1 MRIHAFHDLYKH
13 RLSLS
18 TKPFKARGCKVVR
31 CEYCKIEQGH
41 CICEHQ
47 PDIESNVATML
58 ILSDNEVLKPSN
70 TGRLIVDTVKDSH
83 VYLWHRTEPNQQML
97 NVLKD
102 EKYQPVIV
110 FPEDYTDDKSRVVE
124 SLPNLR
130 DPNKTLLL
138 IFIDGSWREARR
150 IFRRSEYLQNLPVLS
165 IEPES
170 VSQYMMRKSD
180 NDQHLSTAEV
190 ASLVLKQAEET
201 EAAETLHLWFEAFR
215 ESYMLSKTRYKSDQ
229 TKPSLTAFIEH
240 SKSETSL

>member
-1 MRIHAFHDLYKH
+1 MRIHAFHHLYQH

-18 TKPFKARGCKVVR
+18 TRPFKARGCKVVR

-47 PDIESNVATML
+47 PDIKTNVATML

-83 VYLWHRTEPNQQML
+83 VYLWHRTEPNPEML
-97 NVLKD
+97 AVLKD

-110 FPEDYTDDKSRVVE
+110 FPEDYTDDKSRVVQD
-124 SLPNLR
+124 LPAMR
-130 DPNKTLLL
+130 DSNKTLLL

-150 IFRRSEYLQNLPVLS
+150 IFRRSEYLQHLPVLS

-180 NDQHLSTAEV
+180 NEQHLSTAEV
-190 ASLVLKQAEET
+190 ASLVLKQAGEEQG
-201 EAAETLHLWFEAFR
+201 AKTLQMWFEAFR

-229 TKPSLTAFIEH
+229 TKPSLNAYIDYRE
-240 SKSETSL
+240 SETSL